1 MNPVAEVERAEFL
14 QQTLSLMLSTL
25 PLRERNV
32 LRLRYGLHSAASAS
46 ALKEVASEL
55 ILGEDLTQEEED
67 DIMSGLGLKEVGVIH
82 QLCRERIRQIET
94 DALRHLRVPWRIN
107 ILKSVRAGKPLT
119 QESVDRM
126 LQATNEANQNLL

>member
-1 MNPVAEVERAEFL
+1 
-14 QQTLSLMLSTL
+14 
-25 PLRERNV
+25 
-32 LRLRYGLHSAASAS
+32 
-46 ALKEVASEL
+46 LKEVASEL